1 MWMSSGGTSSNLHY
15 DADHNMHCLVD
26 GRKDFIMYDPKHKE
40 YLKFEVPTIIFK
52 YVLANFIKII

>member
-26 GRKDFIMYDPKHKE
+26 GRKDFIMVDPKYKDK
-40 YLKFEVPTIIFK
+40 LNFEVKHIK
-52 YVLANFIKII
+52 YLLKIQFRA